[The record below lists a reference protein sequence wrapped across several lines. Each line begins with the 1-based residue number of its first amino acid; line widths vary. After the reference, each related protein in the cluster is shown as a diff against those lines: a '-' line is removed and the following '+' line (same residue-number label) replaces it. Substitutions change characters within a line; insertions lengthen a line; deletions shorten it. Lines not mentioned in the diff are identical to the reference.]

1 MLNSLNMKRSN
12 KRFLPLG
19 DFFPLNQSSLNQ
31 CQKNLKAKQN
41 KIQNVEGELF
51 RLNSII
57 SDQKSEI
64 FALKCQVNEKSLI
77 PNPSHT
83 SYASALKFPP
93 PQKFTPLI
101 KQCRPLMSLSFP
113 TLSKSLSSIVPL
125 TPPTPTTHY
134 TPRYF
139 LLNPRYSPPT
149 AREYKAPQKSFP
161 PGTPLHMMLPRF
173 SSPFPTPKPCEIPP
187 LPSSIVEFQESYES
201 LRKLHPPGTPL
212 YVIMNGSPR
221 SSPLPPPPPPQPSPE
236 LPRVDSNSVSSSP
249 LPRSPQ
255 KTQVRIYHDSNL
267 KWSSPD
273 KIMKNVKDLSLR
285 CVDLNP
291 NNLEI
296 SMTYTPR
303 LEDMQSAIDKDD
315 NTNGIV
321 IISTLTNNVKDKQTV
336 GKTSFLLQRSINSLK
351 AQTSP
356 ENIIFLESPPSLRF
370 DIFHHNQMAFQLCK
384 HSRVRF
390 AFNLL
395 ARSHIKPDGLH
406 ILPEFKH
413 LMVKSVAAAIAK
425 REPFSLLGCRIPRR
439 HPIFPS

>member
-1 MLNSLNMKRSN
+1 
-12 KRFLPLG
+12 
-19 DFFPLNQSSLNQ
+19 
-31 CQKNLKAKQN
+31 
-41 KIQNVEGELF
+41 
-51 RLNSII
+51 
-57 SDQKSEI
+57 
-64 FALKCQVNEKSLI
+64 
-77 PNPSHT
+77 
-83 SYASALKFPP
+83 
-93 PQKFTPLI
+93 
-101 KQCRPLMSLSFP
+101 
-113 TLSKSLSSIVPL
+113 
-125 TPPTPTTHY
+125 
-134 TPRYF
+134 
-139 LLNPRYSPPT
+139 
-149 AREYKAPQKSFP
+149 
-161 PGTPLHMMLPRF
+161 MMLPRI
-173 SSPFPTPKPCEIPP
+173 SSPFPTPKPSEIPP

-221 SSPLPPPPPPQPSPE
+221 SSPLPPPPPSPPQPSPA
-236 LPRVDSNSVSSSP
+236 LPKVDSDSVSSSP

-285 CVDLNP
+285 YVDLNP

-303 LEDMQSAIDKDD
+303 LEDMQSAINKDD

-370 DIFHHNQMAFQLCK
+370 DIFHHNEMAFQLCK

>member
-1 MLNSLNMKRSN
+1 M
-12 KRFLPLG
+12 P
-19 DFFPLNQSSLNQ
+19 P
-31 CQKNLKAKQN
+31 
-41 KIQNVEGELF
+41 KI
-51 RLNSII
+51 I
-57 SDQKSEI
+57 
-64 FALKCQVNEKSLI
+64 
-77 PNPSHT
+77 
-83 SYASALKFPP
+83 
-93 PQKFTPLI
+93 
-101 KQCRPLMSLSFP
+101 
-113 TLSKSLSSIVPL
+113 LSKS
-125 TPPTPTTHY
+125 
-134 TPRYF
+134 
-139 LLNPRYSPPT
+139 
-149 AREYKAPQKSFP
+149 
-161 PGTPLHMMLPRF
+161 
-173 SSPFPTPKPCEIPP
+173 
-187 LPSSIVEFQESYES
+187 
-201 LRKLHPPGTPL
+201 
-212 YVIMNGSPR
+212 
-221 SSPLPPPPPPQPSPE
+221 
-236 LPRVDSNSVSSSP
+236 
-249 LPRSPQ
+249 
-255 KTQVRIYHDSNL
+255 
-267 KWSSPD
+267 SSPD
-273 KIMKNVKDLSLR
+273 QIMKNVKDLSLR
-285 CVDLNP
+285 YVDLNP

-296 SMTYTPR
+296 SMTYTPK

-425 REPFSLLGCRIPRR
+425 REPFSLLGRRIPRR

>member
-1 MLNSLNMKRSN
+1 
-12 KRFLPLG
+12 
-19 DFFPLNQSSLNQ
+19 
-31 CQKNLKAKQN
+31 
-41 KIQNVEGELF
+41 
-51 RLNSII
+51 
-57 SDQKSEI
+57 
-64 FALKCQVNEKSLI
+64 
-77 PNPSHT
+77 
-83 SYASALKFPP
+83 
-93 PQKFTPLI
+93 
-101 KQCRPLMSLSFP
+101 
-113 TLSKSLSSIVPL
+113 
-125 TPPTPTTHY
+125 
-134 TPRYF
+134 
-139 LLNPRYSPPT
+139 
-149 AREYKAPQKSFP
+149 
-161 PGTPLHMMLPRF
+161 MMLPRF
-173 SSPFPTPKPCEIPP
+173 PSPFPTPKPCEIPP

-201 LRKLHPPGTPL
+201 LKKSHPPGTPL

-221 SSPLPPPPPPQPSPE
+221 SSPLPPPPPPQPSPA

-285 CVDLNP
+285 YVDLNP

-303 LEDMQSAIDKDD
+303 LEDMQSAINKDD

-336 GKTSFLLQRSINSLK
+336 GKTRFLLQRSINSLK

-425 REPFSLLGCRIPRR
+425 REPFSLLGLRIPRR
-439 HPIFPS
+439 HPIFPCF

>member
-1 MLNSLNMKRSN
+1 
-12 KRFLPLG
+12 
-19 DFFPLNQSSLNQ
+19 
-31 CQKNLKAKQN
+31 
-41 KIQNVEGELF
+41 
-51 RLNSII
+51 
-57 SDQKSEI
+57 
-64 FALKCQVNEKSLI
+64 
-77 PNPSHT
+77 
-83 SYASALKFPP
+83 
-93 PQKFTPLI
+93 
-101 KQCRPLMSLSFP
+101 
-113 TLSKSLSSIVPL
+113 
-125 TPPTPTTHY
+125 
-134 TPRYF
+134 
-139 LLNPRYSPPT
+139 
-149 AREYKAPQKSFP
+149 
-161 PGTPLHMMLPRF
+161 
-173 SSPFPTPKPCEIPP
+173 
-187 LPSSIVEFQESYES
+187 
-201 LRKLHPPGTPL
+201 
-212 YVIMNGSPR
+212 MNGSPR
-221 SSPLPPPPPPQPSPE
+221 SSPLPPPPPPQPSPA